1 VLLQHLTP
9 IPGITHWQHPKF
21 MAYFPAISTYESML
35 GELYSSSVSNP
46 GFNVSGG
53 YLPETSC

>member
-1 VLLQHLTP
+1 MRTRLVLLQSLIP

-46 GFNVSGG
+46 GFNVS
-53 YLPETSC
+53 